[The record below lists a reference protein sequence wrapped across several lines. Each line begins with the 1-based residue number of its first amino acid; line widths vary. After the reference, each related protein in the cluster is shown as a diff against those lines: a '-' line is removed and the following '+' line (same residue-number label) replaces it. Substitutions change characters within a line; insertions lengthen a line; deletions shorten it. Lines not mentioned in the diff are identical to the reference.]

1 MALTPAI
8 RDIKQRFPRS
18 VVRTFIDD
26 RTFVSP
32 TAVEVCDVRG
42 AWDEWSTKLGL
53 TENRDK
59 TAIFHAKATGQRTLR
74 AKGVVPDPCP
84 KILGVELQGAK
95 QRANTSRENKRIQ
108 ESKNLPAKST
118 CLPLSWWEK
127 QKVLN
132 GAVLGKVT
140 WGWMFHCPPDAQ
152 LQKLQTALIV
162 VHSMSTEMPIRISG
176 PFSEVIV
183 SIFGSEFCRPMSEL
197 LGDWPKSSFV
207 HVLVLSRD
215 GPK

>member
-1 MALTPAI
+1 MLWVMALTPAI

-59 TAIFHAKATGQRTLR
+59 TAIFHAKATGQRALR

-95 QRANTSRENKRIQ
+95 QRANTSRENK
-108 ESKNLPAKST
+108 
-118 CLPLSWWEK
+118 
-127 QKVLN
+127 
-132 GAVLGKVT
+132 
-140 WGWMFHCPPDAQ
+140 
-152 LQKLQTALIV
+152 
-162 VHSMSTEMPIRISG
+162 
-176 PFSEVIV
+176 
-183 SIFGSEFCRPMSEL
+183 
-197 LGDWPKSSFV
+197 
-207 HVLVLSRD
+207 
-215 GPK
+215 

>member
-1 MALTPAI
+1 MSLHLFLKEIPGVWLLWVMALTPAI

-59 TAIFHAKATGQRTLR
+59 TAIFHAKATGQRALR

-84 KILGVELQGAK
+84 KILGVELQGIK
-95 QRANTSRENKRIQ
+95 QRANTSRRIN
-108 ESKNLPAKST
+108 ESKNQKT
-118 CLPLSWWEK
+118 CP
-127 QKVLN
+127 QKVHVCLSV
-132 GAVLGKVT
+132 GGKN
-140 WGWMFHCPPDAQ
+140 
-152 LQKLQTALIV
+152 K
-162 VHSMSTEMPIRISG
+162 
-176 PFSEVIV
+176 
-183 SIFGSEFCRPMSEL
+183 
-197 LGDWPKSSFV
+197 KY
-207 HVLVLSRD
+207 
-215 GPK
+215 